1 MSTVLRRA
9 LGLAAAMGLAGLV
22 SASTCEAGA
31 GVLQKVRAR
40 GHLVCGIGEGRK
52 GYSVADGEG
61 SWSGI
66 GVDFCRALAAAVLGN
81 KDAVQFRVVSP
92 AERDTVLQSGE
103 ADVLSGNAVLSSS
116 SDTAPGTR
124 FPGVLVYGG
133 QGFLVRKAQGVA
145 SALELSGAR
154 ICVSADTD
162 DAQGIAEYFG
172 GLRMPYELSKFDTWQ
187 NAVAGYADKTCQV
200 LSGDVA
206 ALAAARQNLADAGEH
221 IILPEYAA
229 RRLEGPA
236 IRQGDENWFGIVR
249 WVIYALVAAE
259 ELGVTSANA
268 DGLKASP
275 NVRVRRFLGA
285 HSDLGAHLG
294 LAADWTH
301 NVVRQVGNYGEL
313 FERHLGARSPL
324 KLERGLNR
332 LAGNGGLL
340 YAPAFR

>member
-1 MSTVLRRA
+1 MSTVLRRV
-9 LGLAAAMGLAGLV
+9 LGLAAGSALAVLV
-22 SASTCEAGA
+22 TASGCEAGA

-40 GHLVCGIGEGRK
+40 EHVICGIADGRK
-52 GYSVADGEG
+52 GYAATDGEG

-81 KDAVQFRVVSP
+81 RDAVRFRVVAP
-92 AERDTVLQSGE
+92 EDRFAVLQSGE
-103 ADVLSGNAVLSSS
+103 VDVLSGSLAFSSS
-116 SDTAPGTR
+116 SDTALGIR

-162 DAQGIAEYFG
+162 DAQGISEYFG
-172 GLRMPYELSKFDTWQ
+172 GLRMPYELSKHDSWQ
-187 NAVAGYADKTCQV
+187 GAVAAYADKSCQV

-206 ALAAARQNLADAGEH
+206 ALAAARQKLADAGEH

-236 IRQGDENWFGIVR
+236 IRQGDEAWFGVVR

-259 ELGVTSANA
+259 ELGITSANA
-268 DGLKASP
+268 DAMKASS
-275 NVRVRRFLGA
+275 NVRVRRFLGLD
-285 HSDLGAHLG
+285 SDLGARLG
-294 LAADWTH
+294 LAADWTQR
-301 NVVRQVGNYGEL
+301 VIRQVGNYGEL
-313 FERHLGARSPL
+313 FERHLGPKSPL
-324 KLERGLNR
+324 KLERGLNG
-332 LAGNGGLL
+332 LAGNGGLH
-340 YAPAFR
+340 YAPSFR